1 MTGGL
6 SKNFHGV
13 GIGPLSEILAVKI
26 ISLYLMRKS
35 EDANRTEVPSEE
47 IVGCGTLGHKC

>member
-1 MTGGL
+1 ML
-6 SKNFHGV
+6 IYCFFSNVQVF
-13 GIGPLSEILAVKI
+13 LKI

-35 EDANRTEVPSEE
+35 EDANRTEAPSEE